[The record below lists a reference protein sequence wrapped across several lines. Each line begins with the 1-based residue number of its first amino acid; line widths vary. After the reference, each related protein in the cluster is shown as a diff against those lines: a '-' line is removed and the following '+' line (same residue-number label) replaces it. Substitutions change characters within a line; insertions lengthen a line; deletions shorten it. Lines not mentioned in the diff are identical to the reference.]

1 MYLLIGLL
9 VTFRIVWHV
18 LNLCNETLDLYVNDM
33 VVVLMFRHEHG
44 YIINLLCHGLASE
57 SVKTYGA

>member
-9 VTFRIVWHV
+9 MTFRIVWHV
-18 LNLCNETLDLYVNDM
+18 LNLYNEMLDLYVNIM
-33 VVVLMFRHEHG
+33 VTVLMFQHEHG

-57 SVKTYGA
+57 FVRTYGA